1 MISAPNS
8 ARVRISVFGRRNA
21 GKSALVNALASQEVS
36 IVSDVPGTTTDPV
49 SKTMELLPLG
59 PVLLTDTAGIDDEG
73 DLGLKRIG
81 RTLRILENT
90 DIAVLALPCGAEALE
105 AEKRVAA
112 ECSRMGI
119 PLVTVRTKKDLAAS
133 FAATEGEHAVSART
147 GEGVA
152 ELLHRLAHTV
162 PAERQKPLLDGLVR
176 PGDVVLCIAPID
188 EAAPKGRLILP
199 QQQAIR
205 EIIEGGATA
214 AVCQP
219 DGIGVFLAKMPAG
232 AVKFAI
238 TDSQAFAAVDRALP
252 KEIPLTS
259 FSILFARAKGDLAV
273 FDKGLE
279 AVKTLRD
286 GDTVLVAEGCT
297 HLRQCG
303 DIGSVKIP
311 AWLGKFTS
319 KKLRFVFASGGDFD
333 LGRGEKPALVVHC
346 GGCMLTR
353 RSVMARLERCR
364 TAGVPVV
371 NYGLLIA
378 YMHGI
383 HADPATCMVAGR
395 GTGDKD
401 R

>member
-1 MISAPNS
+1 
-8 ARVRISVFGRRNA
+8 
-21 GKSALVNALASQEVS
+21 
-36 IVSDVPGTTTDPV
+36 
-49 SKTMELLPLG
+49 
-59 PVLLTDTAGIDDEG
+59 
-73 DLGLKRIG
+73 
-81 RTLRILENT
+81 
-90 DIAVLALPCGAEALE
+90 PCGAAALE

-133 FAATEGEHAVSART
+133 FASTEGEHAVSART

-152 ELLHRLAHTV
+152 ELLHRLAQTV

-364 TAGVPVV
+364 AAGVPVV